1 MDAPAPNSGGLL
13 PSSVSLAGTDPV
25 SQILTGVV
33 MVAVLYFIM
42 AAAEFIYGSWYTMYK
57 DRVELFPNTYASGS
71 KVYTAIQNPKNKN
84 SKTVYFSDNQ
94 RYGIE
99 FSYAMF
105 CYLSSETFTGTQ
117 ELKHILHKGYS
128 RPYPLLGPGIF
139 AWGHK
144 NCLRIY
150 VNCFKNWSNFVE
162 VENIPVEKWF
172 HLVVSVKGS
181 QVYVYI
187 NGNIKVKVTTPD
199 STPPYQNYGDVYLFN
214 SRTMS
219 LSNTLPSIAGDT
231 AFATTTSVPGQNA
244 LTNLQF
250 TGAAKG
256 YVSRVFYFGYA
267 LTYTEIQS
275 LMNMGPSNI
284 MEGVD
289 LSISPYLA
297 DRWWTDRN
305 S

>member
-1 MDAPAPNSGGLL
+1 MT
-13 PSSVSLAGTDPV
+13 GTDPV
-25 SQILTGVV
+25 SQILTGIV
-33 MVAVLYFIM
+33 MVAILYFVM
-42 AAAEFIYGSWYTMYK
+42 AAGEYIYGSWYTMYR
-57 DRVELFPNTYASGS
+57 DRVELFPNTYASGA
-71 KVYTAIQNPKNKN
+71 KVYQAIQNPKNKN

-105 CYLSSETFTGTQ
+105 CHLTSETFDG
-117 ELKHILHKGYS
+117 EANLKHILHKGYS

-150 VNCFKNWSNFVE
+150 INCFKTWANFVE
-162 VENIPVEKWF
+162 VENIPVDKWF
-172 HLVVSVKGS
+172 HLVVSVKGN

-187 NGNIKVKVTTPD
+187 NGNIKSKVTLPD
-199 STPPYQNYGDVYLFN
+199 STPPYQNYGDVYVFN
-214 SRTMS
+214 TRR
-219 LSNTLPSIAGDT
+219 LTLPSTLPSNTSDP
-231 AFATTTSVPGQNA
+231 AFAG
-244 LTNLQF
+244 
-250 TGAAKG
+250 GAMSGGLPFMGSAKG
-256 YVSRVFYFGYA
+256 YVSRVFYFGYS

-275 LMNMGPSNI
+275 LMNLGPSNV

-305 S
+305 A

>member
-1 MDAPAPNSGGLL
+1 MEAPASSGGLL
-13 PSSVSLAGTDPV
+13 PSSVSLTGTDPV
-25 SQILTGVV
+25 SQILTGIV
-33 MVAVLYFIM
+33 MVAILYFVM
-42 AAAEFIYGSWYTMYK
+42 AAGEYIYGSWYTMYR
-57 DRVELFPNTYASGS
+57 DRVELFPNTYASGA
-71 KVYTAIQNPKNKN
+71 KVYQAIQNPKNKN
-84 SKTVYFSDNQ
+84 SKTVQFSDNQ

-105 CYLSSETFTGTQ
+105 CHLTSETFDG
-117 ELKHILHKGYS
+117 EMKLKHILHKGYS

-150 VNCFKNWSNFVE
+150 VNCFKTWNNFVE
-162 VENIPVEKWF
+162 VENIPVDKWF

-187 NGNIKVKVTTPD
+187 NGNIKSKVTTPD
-199 STPPYQNYGDVYLFN
+199 ATPPYQNYGDVYVFN
-214 SRTMS
+214 TRKLILSRTAVPS
-219 LSNTLPSIAGDT
+219 LADDP
-231 AFATTTSVPGQNA
+231 A
-244 LTNLQF
+244 LTDSSPNLEF
-250 TGAAKG
+250 IGSAKG

-267 LTYTEIQS
+267 LTYTEINA

-297 DRWWTDRN
+297 DRWWVDKN
-305 S
+305 A